1 MDDIKEKIK
10 QALRHIWTN
19 KYRLFLCLLTLCCLF
34 GLIHYFKSADS
45 ATASISFNYSEAALG
60 MNPNKTRFNA
70 YEIVSDEVMERAI
83 RRVGLQDSLT
93 ASQLAECLYL
103 SPDGTGS
110 ANGSEYISTNYY
122 LSINTRKLNL
132 GNRKPTDLL
141 QSVCES
147 YREIFLS
154 NYCDNQSILKEK
166 LEVTTACEPYLRLNE
181 LEVRAAALNRYLNAR
196 LGENK
201 SFTDEAN
208 PDPSTNN
215 FTTLGKMINNLVDY
229 DLPNAMAFVIEGGV
243 ARDPAMLT
251 SILEYKNKIDDI
263 DMRTQQAYYDADK
276 KGISIYEKSMTSI
289 MMIPTVDEASEYYMS
304 RTKTAMD
311 ALARA
316 ADASLA
322 DATDY
327 QSEIVSTNYV
337 IQKIRELDAGQ
348 PRLAEAQAMVNKL
361 ETAINEISEQLFVLD
376 KAYIKYKSQNYI
388 TFTYGSASFLQRLS
402 LKKTLMESVAVMLG
416 SAWLLHERQTQKG
429 KAPQMKKF
437 EILRYLKRFS
447 LLIFLVS
454 LAGAAAIY
462 LYADGRQKY
471 TASVIIRYTN
481 DGISDGYTPD
491 GSELDVNEI
500 YSSTVISQAMD
511 ALGASGRLSTIRSNI
526 SVTPVISEDQ
536 QTINDALLQ
545 KGEEVTYFPDTY
557 KVSLVVDGEQGA
569 GYARNMLDAII
580 QSYCTY
586 YTEKYVE
593 QKLSLNP
600 SSGLLDN
607 GYDYYECIRI
617 LENDTNEM
625 QDYLLSKREHYPNF
639 RSSRTGYT
647 YADLCDIYSDFKKYT
662 IPALY
667 AYVLNGPQVRDGT
680 VLQEYLANTIETAK
694 QNEQITTEQRDSL
707 WSLTDQYV
715 YKNADLLQNYFTDR
729 GEVVSSDYILNNIE
743 LEGAGD
749 KAQTTYDGL
758 VLKLVSLE
766 QQVAS
771 SQIDRQFQEEILQS
785 FRNVDFGGTGEQH
798 AKMESMIND
807 YEAQLKSY
815 YEIINTSSKELNLYI
830 SADYLKM
837 ISSVQV
843 AAAINVKLYLML
855 ALVLFFVIGCCGA
868 ILLGRI
874 SDAVDYL
881 LYVDKKTGLPN
892 REKLNV
898 YITGMADRILP
909 EDYTCFALQLDNL
922 TEMSR
927 RFGYHVGDG
936 ILKDFSGLLQ
946 LMGDTDG
953 TVGYNGA
960 GKFLAFFDEC
970 STRKAEVMIRILQSQ
985 VDEYNKP
992 QPGVPHPVQPPHGPP
1007 SRRRSS
1013 TMCATLCAA
1022 HRKRCP

>member
-1 MDDIKEKIK
+1 MDDIKDKIK

-34 GLIHYFKSADS
+34 GLVHYFKSADS

-93 ASQLAECLYL
+93 ASQLAQCLYL
-103 SPDGTGS
+103 SPEGTGS

-201 SFTDEAN
+201 SFTDDTN

-337 IQKIRELDAGQ
+337 IQKIRDLDAGQ

-361 ETAINEISEQLFVLD
+361 ETAINEISEQLLVLD

-416 SAWLLHERQTQKG
+416 SAWLLHER
-429 KAPQMKKF
+429 
-437 EILRYLKRFS
+437 KR
-447 LLIFLVS
+447 
-454 LAGAAAIY
+454 
-462 LYADGRQKY
+462 
-471 TASVIIRYTN
+471 
-481 DGISDGYTPD
+481 
-491 GSELDVNEI
+491 
-500 YSSTVISQAMD
+500 
-511 ALGASGRLSTIRSNI
+511 
-526 SVTPVISEDQ
+526 
-536 QTINDALLQ
+536 
-545 KGEEVTYFPDTY
+545 
-557 KVSLVVDGEQGA
+557 
-569 GYARNMLDAII
+569 
-580 QSYCTY
+580 
-586 YTEKYVE
+586 
-593 QKLSLNP
+593 
-600 SSGLLDN
+600 
-607 GYDYYECIRI
+607 
-617 LENDTNEM
+617 
-625 QDYLLSKREHYPNF
+625 
-639 RSSRTGYT
+639 
-647 YADLCDIYSDFKKYT
+647 
-662 IPALY
+662 
-667 AYVLNGPQVRDGT
+667 
-680 VLQEYLANTIETAK
+680 
-694 QNEQITTEQRDSL
+694 
-707 WSLTDQYV
+707 
-715 YKNADLLQNYFTDR
+715 
-729 GEVVSSDYILNNIE
+729 
-743 LEGAGD
+743 
-749 KAQTTYDGL
+749 
-758 VLKLVSLE
+758 
-766 QQVAS
+766 
-771 SQIDRQFQEEILQS
+771 
-785 FRNVDFGGTGEQH
+785 
-798 AKMESMIND
+798 
-807 YEAQLKSY
+807 
-815 YEIINTSSKELNLYI
+815 
-830 SADYLKM
+830 
-837 ISSVQV
+837 
-843 AAAINVKLYLML
+843 
-855 ALVLFFVIGCCGA
+855 
-868 ILLGRI
+868 
-874 SDAVDYL
+874 
-881 LYVDKKTGLPN
+881 
-892 REKLNV
+892 
-898 YITGMADRILP
+898 
-909 EDYTCFALQLDNL
+909 
-922 TEMSR
+922 
-927 RFGYHVGDG
+927 
-936 ILKDFSGLLQ
+936 
-946 LMGDTDG
+946 
-953 TVGYNGA
+953 
-960 GKFLAFFDEC
+960 
-970 STRKAEVMIRILQSQ
+970 RKAR
-985 VDEYNKP
+985 
-992 QPGVPHPVQPPHGPP
+992 H
-1007 SRRRSS
+1007 RR
-1013 TMCATLCAA
+1013 
-1022 HRKRCP
+1022 

>member
-34 GLIHYFKSADS
+34 GLVHYFKSADS
-45 ATASISFNYSEAALG
+45 ATASISFNYSEASLG
-60 MNPNKTRFNA
+60 LNPNKTRFNA

-154 NYCDNQSILKEK
+154 NYCDNLGNRKPTDLLQSVCESYREIFLSNYCDNQSILKEK

-201 SFTDEAN
+201 SFTDDTN

-416 SAWLLHERQTQKG
+416 SAWLLHER
-429 KAPQMKKF
+429 
-437 EILRYLKRFS
+437 KR
-447 LLIFLVS
+447 
-454 LAGAAAIY
+454 
-462 LYADGRQKY
+462 
-471 TASVIIRYTN
+471 
-481 DGISDGYTPD
+481 
-491 GSELDVNEI
+491 
-500 YSSTVISQAMD
+500 
-511 ALGASGRLSTIRSNI
+511 
-526 SVTPVISEDQ
+526 
-536 QTINDALLQ
+536 
-545 KGEEVTYFPDTY
+545 
-557 KVSLVVDGEQGA
+557 
-569 GYARNMLDAII
+569 
-580 QSYCTY
+580 
-586 YTEKYVE
+586 
-593 QKLSLNP
+593 
-600 SSGLLDN
+600 
-607 GYDYYECIRI
+607 
-617 LENDTNEM
+617 
-625 QDYLLSKREHYPNF
+625 
-639 RSSRTGYT
+639 
-647 YADLCDIYSDFKKYT
+647 
-662 IPALY
+662 
-667 AYVLNGPQVRDGT
+667 
-680 VLQEYLANTIETAK
+680 
-694 QNEQITTEQRDSL
+694 
-707 WSLTDQYV
+707 
-715 YKNADLLQNYFTDR
+715 
-729 GEVVSSDYILNNIE
+729 
-743 LEGAGD
+743 
-749 KAQTTYDGL
+749 
-758 VLKLVSLE
+758 
-766 QQVAS
+766 
-771 SQIDRQFQEEILQS
+771 
-785 FRNVDFGGTGEQH
+785 
-798 AKMESMIND
+798 
-807 YEAQLKSY
+807 
-815 YEIINTSSKELNLYI
+815 
-830 SADYLKM
+830 
-837 ISSVQV
+837 
-843 AAAINVKLYLML
+843 
-855 ALVLFFVIGCCGA
+855 
-868 ILLGRI
+868 
-874 SDAVDYL
+874 
-881 LYVDKKTGLPN
+881 
-892 REKLNV
+892 
-898 YITGMADRILP
+898 
-909 EDYTCFALQLDNL
+909 
-922 TEMSR
+922 
-927 RFGYHVGDG
+927 
-936 ILKDFSGLLQ
+936 
-946 LMGDTDG
+946 
-953 TVGYNGA
+953 
-960 GKFLAFFDEC
+960 
-970 STRKAEVMIRILQSQ
+970 RKAR
-985 VDEYNKP
+985 
-992 QPGVPHPVQPPHGPP
+992 H
-1007 SRRRSS
+1007 RR
-1013 TMCATLCAA
+1013 
-1022 HRKRCP
+1022 